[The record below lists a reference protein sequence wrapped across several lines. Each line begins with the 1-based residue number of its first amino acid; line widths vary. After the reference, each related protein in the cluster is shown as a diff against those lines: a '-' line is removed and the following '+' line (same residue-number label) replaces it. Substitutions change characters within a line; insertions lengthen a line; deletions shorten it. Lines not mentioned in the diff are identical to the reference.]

1 MAFLRSIKITR
12 PTANFTVRIVIP
24 WSISFMNYTVRIVI
38 LWSIPFNCSY
48 SWTMHCFLNNEVEH
62 VFLIFYFIH
71 IDPKILTSGLKR
83 KTLSP
88 VPVCLIIHVD
98 IFFVQSKQVR
108 WCTCLP
114 FFECM
119 TINIFLNNVAFL
131 LIYQSCWNLL
141 LVPLTCI
148 YSLQL
153 IHSTQTRMGWYKQKR
168 KTETKHPLNVYSNK
182 FPDSFAL
189 LKKQRTNTMLV

>member
-1 MAFLRSIKITR
+1 
-12 PTANFTVRIVIP
+12 
-24 WSISFMNYTVRIVI
+24 MNYALVFWTTKLNMSFWFFI
-38 LWSIPFNCSY
+38 LS
-48 SWTMHCFLNNEVEH
+48 
-62 VFLIFYFIH
+62 FIH

-98 IFFVQSKQVR
+98 IFFIQSKQVR

-141 LVPLTCI
+141 LVPLI

>member
-62 VFLIFYFIH
+62 VFLIFYLIFYSH
-71 IDPKILTSGLKR
+71 WPEDSNLGSK

-98 IFFVQSKQVR
+98 IFFIQSKQVR

-141 LVPLTCI
+141 LVPLI